1 MSNVIP
7 RGWPTGR
14 PDRLLRLA
22 ARALR
27 RLANAV
33 LFRSRASTLIQLSPG
48 LLILVALFALPLLF
62 LAWVSLWRHS
72 PNSFGPTPLTL
83 ENYRRFLFDGFFLRS
98 ILRTLQ
104 LGIVTTLVTL
114 ALGYPLALIMARST
128 ARVRGFLL
136 VLVLT
141 PLMVSVVVRVFGWMV
156 ILGDTGLINKA
167 LLALGLIDQP
177 LRIMNT
183 MAAVVIGLA
192 QVEFAFMVLPIFSAL
207 LGVGRSLE
215 EAAATLGASPW
226 RVFRHV
232 VLPLSLP
239 GVAAGSALVF
249 SLSVS
254 AFVQPQL
261 LGGSSFFVMTTLMY
275 QQITATLNWPFGAAI
290 GFIILGTA
298 LLTLI
303 LLGVAM
309 RKISPRRAGHAT

>member
-62 LAWVSLWRHS
+62 LAWVSLWRHN

-128 ARVRGFLL
+128 AR
-136 VLVLT
+136 
-141 PLMVSVVVRVFGWMV
+141 
-156 ILGDTGLINKA
+156 
-167 LLALGLIDQP
+167 
-177 LRIMNT
+177 
-183 MAAVVIGLA
+183 
-192 QVEFAFMVLPIFSAL
+192 
-207 LGVGRSLE
+207 
-215 EAAATLGASPW
+215 
-226 RVFRHV
+226 
-232 VLPLSLP
+232 
-239 GVAAGSALVF
+239 
-249 SLSVS
+249 
-254 AFVQPQL
+254 
-261 LGGSSFFVMTTLMY
+261 
-275 QQITATLNWPFGAAI
+275 
-290 GFIILGTA
+290 
-298 LLTLI
+298 
-303 LLGVAM
+303 
-309 RKISPRRAGHAT
+309 